1 MKNIM
6 KHLQSMLDHTH
17 AGRNARMNKLLI
29 VDDELE
35 ICEFLKSF
43 FEDRDFKVMVANS
56 GAQALEQ
63 VELFQ
68 PEVVLLDIQMPGM
81 DGLQTLK
88 KIKELHPK
96 VKVIMVTAVET
107 QEKIE
112 EAMRLGADNYITK
125 PLSLEYLEK
134 DVQDKIDVLSKGS

>member
-1 MKNIM
+1 
-6 KHLQSMLDHTH
+6 
-17 AGRNARMNKLLI
+17 MNKLLI
-29 VDDELE
+29 VDDEVE

-43 FEDRDFKVMVANS
+43 FEDRDFKVMVAHN

-63 VELFQ
+63 VDLFK
-68 PEVVLLDIQMPGM
+68 PEVVLLDIQMPGL

-88 KIKELHPK
+88 KIKELHSR

-134 DVQDKIDVLSKGS
+134 DVQDKIDILAKGM

>member
-1 MKNIM
+1 MSFINIGH
-6 KHLQSMLDHTH
+6 KHSR
-17 AGRNARMNKLLI
+17 RNPGMNKLLI
-29 VDDELE
+29 VDDEIE

-43 FEDRDFKVMVANS
+43 FEDRDFKVATACDGNK
-56 GAQALEQ
+56 ALEQ
-63 VELFQ
+63 MNVFQ

-88 KIKELHPK
+88 KIKETYPR

-134 DVQDKIDVLSKGS
+134 DVQDKIDILAKGS

>member
-1 MKNIM
+1 MTK
-6 KHLQSMLDHTH
+6 
-17 AGRNARMNKLLI
+17 KLLI
-29 VDDELE
+29 VDDEVE

-43 FEDRDFKVMVANS
+43 FEDRDFKVAVAHD
-56 GAQALEQ
+56 GIQALEQ
-63 VELFQ
+63 VTRFQ

-88 KIKELHPK
+88 KIKSVYPK

-134 DVQDKIDVLSKGS
+134 DVQDKIDLLAKGS

>member
-1 MKNIM
+1 MAK
-6 KHLQSMLDHTH
+6 
-17 AGRNARMNKLLI
+17 KLLI
-29 VDDELE
+29 VDDESE

-43 FEDRDFKVMVANS
+43 FEDRDFQVETAPDGTKAF
-56 GAQALEQ
+56 EQ
-63 VELFQ
+63 VGLFK
-68 PEVVLLDIQMPGM
+68 PDVVLLDIQMPGM

-88 KIKELHPK
+88 KIKGVYPQ

-134 DVQDKIDVLSKGS
+134 DVQDKIDQLAKV